1 MGDTVVSLPDLR
13 NEDQQVQNIL
23 GTWISELVS
32 NYSSKTFS
40 LAVMEYSLTRFCF
53 VVDGLRIDSV
63 LNIAPDFFS
72 NFTKSSGVFTVGEG
86 ATADAADVCPLQPS
100 LNGLLNYPL

>member
-32 NYSSKTFS
+32 NYSSRTFPWP
-40 LAVMEYSLTRFCF
+40 LWN
-53 VVDGLRIDSV
+53 ID
-63 LNIAPDFFS
+63 
-72 NFTKSSGVFTVGEG
+72 
-86 ATADAADVCPLQPS
+86 
-100 LNGLLNYPL
+100 